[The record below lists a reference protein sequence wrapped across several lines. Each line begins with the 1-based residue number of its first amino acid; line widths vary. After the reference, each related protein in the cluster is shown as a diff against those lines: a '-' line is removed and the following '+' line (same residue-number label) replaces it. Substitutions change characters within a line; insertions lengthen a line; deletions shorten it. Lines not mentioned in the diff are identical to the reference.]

1 MKKRNKR
8 KEEKIKRE
16 LMQDLDLVK
25 EREVE
30 SKKEKKES
38 GRQTEKERV
47 RE

>member
-1 MKKRNKR
+1 
-8 KEEKIKRE
+8 
-16 LMQDLDLVK
+16 VK